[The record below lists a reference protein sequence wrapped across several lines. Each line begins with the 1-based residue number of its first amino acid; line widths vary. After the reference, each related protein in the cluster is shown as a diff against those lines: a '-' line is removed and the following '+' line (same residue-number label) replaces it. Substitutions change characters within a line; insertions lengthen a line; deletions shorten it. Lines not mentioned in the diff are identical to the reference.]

1 MKIKNT
7 TVESTPFVDLDITD
21 KAHKGKTIF
30 WARLYWSERAGTY
43 GRQVCYGGNDMRKT
57 SGFFEGITHGCG
69 YSKPCRALQDVLA
82 LAVGKLAYT
91 SHYEAHNLLYKYHK
105 GGNYYELSL
114 SQLKKVYKNAR

>member
-7 TVESTPFVDLDITD
+7 TVESTPFVELNITD
-21 KAHKGKTIF
+21 KARKGETIF

-43 GRQVCYGGNDMRKT
+43 GHQVCHEGNDMRKT
-57 SGFFEGITHGCG
+57 SGFFEGKTGGCG
-69 YSKPCRALQDVLA
+69 YSKPCQALQDVLS

-91 SHYEAHNLLYKYHK
+91 CHYEAHNLLFKYRK

-114 SQLKKVYKNAR
+114 SQLKKVCKNAR